1 MELETMSAIADIIT
15 GLILLIVF
23 LTLLLDLSRDE
34 WKAKD
39 NVMEIA
45 DREHLELLSALS
57 RVESEIKKLRS
68 KDWD

>member
-34 WKAKD
+34 RKAKH

>member
-1 MELETMSAIADIIT
+1 MSAIADIIT

-34 WKAKD
+34 RKAKD